1 MRKIIITVTL
11 LLGTLFAQSQINLV
25 RYNDNFNHLK
35 NDTVYKKGFEKI
47 KYIHLYKTINISFG
61 GELREQFQ
69 YYHNQNFGDV
79 PPTFTKVS
87 TGQYWH
93 RVMAHTNI
101 ELGSKLR
108 IFAQLGSTFRFINHN
123 PLTPEIDENQLSL
136 HQAFID
142 YRFQKKWMVRVGRQE
157 ISYGNHRLITFREG
171 PNTRLAFDAAVI
183 KYHSEKR
190 RIDIFALTP
199 VTSRQGIFDDKSLED
214 VILGLYATNNI
225 VPNKFLLDYYF
236 LNFNSNRRYYN
247 FAAGVENRQ
256 SYGVRIFSQKP
267 TLNYELE
274 ATYQSGKFNQLN
286 ISAYGI
292 SADVNYKF
300 VSRHN
305 LIIGFGSNYMS
316 GDKNKNDHQLNTF
329 NSIFSKPPFG
339 LIAPIGLSNIVN
351 INPYFKINPTQKWNV
366 YAGVYRMWR
375 QSNQDGT
382 YSPGAGGA
390 VETRPNPRLLF
401 ASTKKQIGTLLVM
414 EGSYFVNNH
423 LSFGFDASYFFAGQY
438 VKETG
443 VGKDI
448 TYYSFKGSYKF

>member
-1 MRKIIITVTL
+1 MRKIIVAVTL
-11 LLGTLFAQSQINLV
+11 LLGTLFAQGQINIV
-25 RYNDNFNHLK
+25 RYNDKFSYLK
-35 NDTVYKKGFEKI
+35 NDTIPKKSFEKI

-69 YYHNQNFGDV
+69 YYNNQNFGDV
-79 PPTFTKVS
+79 PPSFKQAS
-87 TGQYWH
+87 TVHLWH
-93 RVMAHTNI
+93 RAMAHTNI
-101 ELGSKLR
+101 ELGIKFR
-108 IFAQLGSTFRFINHN
+108 IFAQFGSTFRFINHN
-123 PLTPEIDENQLSL
+123 PLTPEIDENKLSL

-142 YRFQKKWMVRVGRQE
+142 YSFQKKWLVRLGRQE

-171 PNTRLAFDAAVI
+171 PNTRLAFDAAI
-183 KYHSEKR
+183 FKYHSEKR
-190 RIDIFALTP
+190 RIDIFAFTP
-199 VTSRQGIFDDKSLED
+199 VTSMQGIFDDKSFED
-214 VILGLYATNNI
+214 LIFGIYATDNI
-225 VPNKFLLDYYF
+225 VPNKILLDYYF
-236 LNFNSNRRYYN
+236 LNFNSNKRRYYY
-247 FAAGVENRQ
+247 AAGEENRQ

-274 ATYQSGKFNQLN
+274 ATYQSGRFNQLN

-305 LIIGFGSNYMS
+305 FIIGLGSNYMS

-351 INPYFKINPTQKWNV
+351 INPYFKIDPTQKWNV
-366 YAGVYRMWR
+366 YAGVYQMWR

-390 VETRPNPRLLF
+390 LETRPIPRLLST
-401 ASTKKQIGTLLVM
+401 STKKQIGTLLVM
-414 EGSYFVNNH
+414 ESSYFVNSH
-423 LSFGFDASYFFAGQY
+423 LSFGFDASYFFKGQY

-443 VGKDI
+443 KGKNI
-448 TYYSFKGSYKF
+448 TYCSFKGSYKF